1 MVSTDIFV
9 SASACVC
16 MSVIAVTPVGAVG
29 AGTRAVGAGTSVEG
43 AVVVAFLETVGI
55 LGNFSD
61 RRVSV

>member
-1 MVSTDIFV
+1 
-9 SASACVC
+9 

-43 AVVVAFLETVGI
+43 AVVVAFLETVDI